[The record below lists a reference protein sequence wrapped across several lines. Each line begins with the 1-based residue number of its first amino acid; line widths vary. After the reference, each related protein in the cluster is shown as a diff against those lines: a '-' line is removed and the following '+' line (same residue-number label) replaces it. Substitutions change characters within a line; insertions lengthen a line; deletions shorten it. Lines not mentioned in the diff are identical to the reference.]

1 MALVRAVERIDRGV
15 VVVAAAGNH
24 NAMTAV
30 GGVGPAKASSFADLP
45 SWPAALGDVLA
56 VGAVYFYSAL
66 AAPGLTPEEVSVVV
80 LGITLPATVA
90 YELARRWNA

>member
-1 MALVRAVERIDRGV
+1 MATSDAPSSWSEPSY
-15 VVVAAAGNH
+15 VA
-24 NAMTAV
+24 TIV
-30 GGVGPAKASSFADLP
+30 G
-45 SWPAALGDVLA
+45 VLA